1 MMRASCGV
9 LAMAMM
15 ATVACSAPPADDG
28 FGKPK
33 PVTDTGMVGKPPP
46 PAEVAPDW
54 ASAFEIVPSFD
65 AATSTVT
72 VNLKI
77 KPGFHAYGP
86 GEEVSKP
93 VGMSVKP
100 TNGWALDGSV
110 VIPAGVKKDLGALG
124 TSVILEG
131 DVPLKAKVKGGTGVV
146 EGSVEVQVCTDK
158 ACDRPRQHPFA
169 TPAA

>member
-1 MMRASCGV
+1 MMRASFGIV
-9 LAMAMM
+9 TALVM
-15 ATVACSAPPADDG
+15 ATAACSAPPDDG
-28 FGKPK
+28 FGKAK

-46 PAEVAPDW
+46 PPDVAPDW

-100 TNGWALDGSV
+100 TNGWALDGTV
-110 VIPAGVKKDLGALG
+110 QIPAGVKKDLGALG

-131 DVPLKAKVKGGTGVV
+131 DVPLQAKVKGGTGVV
-146 EGSVEVQVCTDK
+146 EGTVEVQVCTDK

>member
-1 MMRASCGV
+1 MVRACVGL
-9 LAMAMM
+9 LAAVVMV
-15 ATVACSAPPADDG
+15 ATVACNAPPDDG

-33 PVTDTGMVGKPPP
+33 PVTDTGMVGKPPAP
-46 PAEVAPDW
+46 VEVAPDW
-54 ASAFEIVPSFD
+54 ASAFELVPSFD

-93 VGMSVKP
+93 VGMTVKA
-100 TNGWALDGSV
+100 TNGWAVDGTV
-110 VIPAGVKKDLGALG
+110 QIPAGVKKDLGELG

-131 DVPLKAKVKGGTGVV
+131 DVPLKAKVKGGTGAV
-146 EGSVEVQVCTDK
+146 EGTVEVQVCTDK
-158 ACDRPRQHPFA
+158 ACDRPRQYPFS